1 MLAIDIGTSE
11 IIILRDGDV
20 VLQEPA
26 VVAVDVEN
34 RKRIAIG
41 SEAKKMMGRSPEYIE
56 VIEPIRSGVIVDY
69 EGARLML
76 KSYLQDV
83 MGRNWFVGPEVITA
97 VPCGNTQVEQ
107 RAVIDVLLE
116 AGARKV
122 YLIDA
127 PLAAAIGAKVPISDV
142 FGNMI
147 VNLGGGVIEVAVIA
161 SGGIVKVKQIRQG
174 GGFVND
180 LIFDYLVSQYLLAA
194 GKQVLE
200 DIKIKLLS
208 VVKLK
213 KEEFI
218 DIGGRDLLSGLPKKI
233 RLSSTEVYELV
244 RLDMEKIVTLMKS
257 VLEATSAELVSDI
270 IDRGVILTGAFA
282 KTRGLDLW
290 LSREIGIPVHVALEP
305 EFSVVRGIGMVTDN
319 WDLYRQS
326 LR

>member
-233 RLSSTEVYELV
+233 KLSSTEVYELV

>member
-97 VPCGNTQVEQ
+97 VHCGNTQVEQ

-233 RLSSTEVYELV
+233 RLSSTEVYELA

>member
-180 LIFDYLVSQYLLAA
+180 LIFDYLVLQYSLAA

-208 VVKLK
+208 AVKLK

-233 RLSSTEVYELV
+233 RLSSTEVYELA
-244 RLDMEKIVTLMKS
+244 RLDMEKIVILMKS

-270 IDRGVILTGAFA
+270 ID
-282 KTRGLDLW
+282 
-290 LSREIGIPVHVALEP
+290 
-305 EFSVVRGIGMVTDN
+305 
-319 WDLYRQS
+319 
-326 LR
+326 